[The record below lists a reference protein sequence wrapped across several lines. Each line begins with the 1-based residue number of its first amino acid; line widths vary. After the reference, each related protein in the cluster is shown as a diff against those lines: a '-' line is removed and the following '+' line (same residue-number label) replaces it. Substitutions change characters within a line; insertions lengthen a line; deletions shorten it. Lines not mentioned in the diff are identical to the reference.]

1 MQTLLLLKFG
11 GTVGDIESEPFI
23 EAIRQVGR
31 DKGKENV
38 LFIHVALIVY
48 LAMSKELKTK
58 PAQHSVKQLLSQ
70 GIQPDIL
77 VCRTEY
83 PLGESEKAK
92 LARFCGV
99 DDECIIENADCSS
112 LYEVPLMLEEQNIAD
127 VVCKKLGMPCGKPD
141 LTDWID
147 VVNRE
152 RALSKKVEIA
162 IVGKYVELHD
172 AYLSIVE
179 SLHHAGIH
187 SGANVSIRWVNSEDV
202 EETGVEK
209 GISRY

>member
-1 MQTLLLLKFG
+1 
-11 GTVGDIESEPFI
+11 
-23 EAIRQVGR
+23 
-31 DKGKENV
+31 
-38 LFIHVALIVY
+38 
-48 LAMSKELKTK
+48 MSKELKTK

-127 VVCKKLGMPCGKPD
+127 VVCKKP
-141 LTDWID
+141 WY
-147 VVNRE
+147 
-152 RALSKKVEIA
+152 ALWQ
-162 IVGKYVELHD
+162 
-172 AYLSIVE
+172 
-179 SLHHAGIH
+179 AGL
-187 SGANVSIRWVNSEDV
+187 N
-202 EETGVEK
+202 
-209 GISRY
+209 